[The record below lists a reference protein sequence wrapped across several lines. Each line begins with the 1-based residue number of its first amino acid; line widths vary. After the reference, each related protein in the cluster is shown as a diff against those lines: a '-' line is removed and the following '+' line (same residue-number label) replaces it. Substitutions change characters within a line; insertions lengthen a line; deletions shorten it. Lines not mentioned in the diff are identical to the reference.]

1 MYKSKQLDHL
11 GLVSGMID
19 ELGLVSQI
27 DSLMSVQN
35 KERELSIGTICK
47 ALIINGLGFVQRT
60 LYMVPSFLK
69 TNP

>member
-35 KERELSIGTICK
+35 KERELKIG
-47 ALIINGLGFVQRT
+47 
-60 LYMVPSFLK
+60 LY
-69 TNP
+69 TNNLLFAEI